1 MLNYDD
7 LLQQKLDQL
16 ERGEPLEDVLKD
28 LPEEAADLASL
39 IRLASAVSAVP
50 HPEPLAETVS
60 LQRKQLLASAEEI
73 TRPVPQRQ
81 TLPTLPARPS
91 MQPRNQP
98 RQQPRHLPKQ
108 WNPLAWLSG
117 PAMLG
122 AAGAAVVLM
131 IIAVIGLSAWL
142 SGRGM
147 DTARVEQIT
156 GQVQVANGSGTEWKN
171 IDAGYRLKRGDQ
183 IRTLGASTAALRF
196 YEDTY
201 TYVAPNTTLAFTQL
215 NGSSGRAIQVELT
228 QQGGETWHKVTPLQG
243 EKSFFLVR
251 TPSGTASVHGTQ
263 FAVKVGESG
272 QSQFLVDT
280 GEVRV
285 NNNAAEV
292 TLLAGQTTTAALS
305 GTIEEPAFQ
314 FTVQGAVL
322 SVETRVDG
330 SEWWEVSGVAFVVD
344 EFTSIAPGL
353 GYGSMVRVSGRIM
366 EDGTYLADSI
376 QPAVENVQTASFTG
390 TLEAMDGANWTI
402 GGASVLV
409 SDGSDGNAATALAP
423 NLTVGDPVRV
433 TFNTLPD
440 GTWLA
445 LAIESLVEDEAQP
458 DPTATADPNAMPSYE
473 FDPDELVEQACEA
486 SSYSV
491 TGSLRNTSDDSK
503 DYAANVDLGYLID
516 QGGEYVSTVEIV
528 PSSWSRIEAG
538 QTVNFTVH
546 VNMNDNWASVEDGA
560 EVKLRVYVRS
570 ATNRPD
576 HLNGRLTVTIVAG
589 CEKTP
594 TATSEPTITDAP
606 TNTPEGTI
614 TAVPLPTALPTT
626 PPVESGQCT
635 GADPHPTG
643 LNLSQRYGVPY
654 ETIMYWFC
662 EGRYGFGEIDLAYS
676 LSRESGR
683 PVEEIFAMRASGMGW
698 GEIKK
703 AVQGEDG
710 GNGNDKDKDKD
721 KDNKDKNKNKKK
733 P

>member
-39 IRLASAVSAVP
+39 IRLAAAVSAVP

-60 LQRKQLLASAEEI
+60 QQRKQLIASAEEI

-91 MQPRNQP
+91 MQPRYQP
-98 RQQPRHLPKQ
+98 RNQPKQ

-122 AAGAAVVLM
+122 AAGAAVVLL

-147 DTARVEQIT
+147 DTARVEQIS
-156 GQVQVANGSGTEWKN
+156 GQVQVASGGTQWKN

-215 NGSSGRAIQVELT
+215 NGSSGKAIQVELT

-272 QSQFLVDT
+272 QAQFLVDT

-285 NNNAAEV
+285 NNAADEV

-322 SVETRVDG
+322 SVETRADG
-330 SEWWEVSGVAFVVD
+330 SEWWEVSGVAFRVD

-366 EDGTYLADSI
+366 EDDRYLADSI
-376 QPAVENVQTASFTG
+376 QPAVENVQSASFTG
-390 TLEAMDGANWTI
+390 TLEAMEGANWVI
-402 GGASVLV
+402 GGTSVRF
-409 SDGSDGNAATALAP
+409 SDGGDGNPATAIDP
-423 NLTVGDPVRV
+423 NLAVGDPVRV

-440 GTWLA
+440 GAWLA
-445 LAIESLVEDEAQP
+445 LSIESLVEDEAQP
-458 DPTATADPNAMPSYE
+458 DPTDTADPNAMPSYE
-473 FDPDELVEQACEA
+473 FEPDELVEQACEG

-503 DYAANVDLGYLID
+503 DYAANVALGYLID

-528 PSSWSRIEAG
+528 PGGWARIDAG
-538 QTVNFTVH
+538 QMVKFTVR
-546 VNMNDNWASVEDGA
+546 VNMKADWASVEDGT
-560 EVKLRVYVRS
+560 EVKLRVFVQS

-589 CEKTP
+589 CEQTP
-594 TATSEPTITDAP
+594 TATVKPTITDAP

-703 AVQGEDG
+703 AVQGEGG
-710 GNGNDKDKDKD
+710 GNGGNNNGNGKD
-721 KDNKDKNKNKKK
+721 KDNKKKDKKK